1 MSGQRI
7 ARIAVFAALV
17 AVFGLTPAI
26 SVPGISVPVTAQTF
40 AVMLAGLMLVPV
52 EAFLSLSLFLGL
64 VAVGLP
70 ILPGGRGGLAPFTSP
85 SAGFL
90 IGFPIAA
97 AAVAVIA
104 LAIRRAREPR
114 TSSGQITLGIVA
126 SLLGG
131 VVVLYTIAIPIGAM
145 NSEASLAGFAR
156 ASLVYIPGDIVKAVA
171 ASIVAAAVFRAAP
184 FLAPRVARGGVR
196 T

>member
-1 MSGQRI
+1 M
-7 ARIAVFAALV
+7 FAALV

-26 SVPGISVPVTAQTF
+26 SVPGFSVPITAQTM
-40 AVMLAGLMLVPV
+40 AVMLAGLMLVPL

-97 AAVAVIA
+97 AGVAVIA

-114 TSSGQITLGIVA
+114 TPTGQITLGIVA

-131 VVVLYTIAIPIGAM
+131 VVVLYAVAIPIGAA
-145 NSEASLAGFAR
+145 NSEMSIGAFAR
-156 ASLVYIPGDIVKAVA
+156 WTMTFVPGDIVKAVA
-171 ASIVAAAVFRAAP
+171 ASFVAAAVFRAAP
-184 FLAPRVARGGVR
+184 FLAPRVARGAAG

>member
-26 SVPGISVPVTAQTF
+26 SLPGFSVPITAQTL
-40 AVMLAGLMLVPV
+40 AVMLAGLMLVPL

-97 AAVAVIA
+97 AAVAIIA
-104 LAIRRAREPR
+104 LLIRRAWEPR
-114 TSSGQITLGIVA
+114 TSTGQVGLGITA

-131 VVVLYTIAIPIGAM
+131 VVVLYAIAIPIGAM
-145 NSEASLAGFAR
+145 VGDMSMGTFAR
-156 ASLVYIPGDIVKAVA
+156 GTAAFIPGDIAKAVA
-171 ASIVAAAVFRAAP
+171 ASFVAAAVFRAAP
-184 FLAPRVARGGVR
+184 FLAPRVARGDAGA
-196 T
+196 